1 MKLNYSIYIALASME
16 SLNAQRVTAQEFACR
31 TKLDVIIVIA
41 LILGINV
48 MVIWIVKMDQM
59 RRIAVCNLIF
69 ISCFYRL
76 NYVM

>member
-16 SLNAQRVTAQEFACR
+16 SLNAQRVTVQEFACR
-31 TKLDVIIVIA
+31 TKLDVIMVIA

-59 RRIAVCNLIF
+59 RRIAVCNLILFLAF
-69 ISCFYRL
+69 ID
-76 NYVM
+76 